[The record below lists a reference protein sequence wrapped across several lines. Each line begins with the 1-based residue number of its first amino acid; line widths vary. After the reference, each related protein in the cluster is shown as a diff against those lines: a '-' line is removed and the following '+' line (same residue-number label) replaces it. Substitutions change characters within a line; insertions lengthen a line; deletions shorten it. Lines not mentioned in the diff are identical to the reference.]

1 MTAALDAAQAPVIFS
16 HSSALALCDHPRNVP
31 DAVLSRLPANGGI
44 CMVTFVPEF
53 VAQRCRDWELGII
66 EEMTRLGLDHGDPA
80 GRRAFRREAAQRQP
94 RPAATL
100 SDVADHVDYVRAVA
114 GVDHVGLGGDYDG
127 VDHQPE
133 GLEDV
138 SRYPAL
144 IAELVRRGWSE
155 PDLARLTSGNILR
168 VVRDAEAAAAA
179 LAARREPSGATI
191 EELDGGRVP

>member
-1 MTAALDAAQAPVIFS
+1 
-16 HSSALALCDHPRNVP
+16 
-31 DAVLSRLPANGGI
+31 
-44 CMVTFVPEF
+44 MVTFVPEF
-53 VAQRCRDWELGII
+53 VSQACRDWDLGISA
-66 EEMTRLGLDHGDPA
+66 EMTRLGLDYGDPA
-80 GRRAFRREAAQRQP
+80 QRRAFRKEAAERQP

-127 VDHQPE
+127 VDQQPD

-138 SRYPAL
+138 SCYPAL
-144 IAELVRRGWSE
+144 IAELAGRGWSK

-168 VVRDAEAAAAA
+168 VLRDAEAAAAA

-191 EELDGGRVP
+191 GQLDGGRVP